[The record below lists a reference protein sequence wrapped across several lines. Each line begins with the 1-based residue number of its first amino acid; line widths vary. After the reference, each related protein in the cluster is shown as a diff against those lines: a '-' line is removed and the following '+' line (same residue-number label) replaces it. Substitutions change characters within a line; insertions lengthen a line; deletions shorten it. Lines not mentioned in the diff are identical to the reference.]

1 MNYERNM
8 GYCYF
13 NNVIN
18 NLFDVLQK
26 ERIDSHVL
34 FDKILFNN
42 FQFNKLKIE
51 TCM

>member
-1 MNYERNM
+1 MKGTWDTVTLTMLYK
-8 GYCYF
+8 
-13 NNVIN
+13 I
-18 NLFDVLQK
+18 LFDVLQK